1 MDGICDLDSGIYSKF
16 LLILCKGFISIKMGV
31 MGMGMCK
38 EISLPEFIGVTEQA
52 VVLVVPSLDR
62 NLSELF
68 KRFYEGEEIDYWFN
82 WELSTDCNSEYM
94 VTLEIGWD
102 GEEVIAIGF
111 NLDMWEHL
119 PVINQKGHLLLI
131 TDWKLIEE
139 GIAAGMDKLG
149 RFRPRVLLVRDAGR
163 GMDVLTSK
171 VADQAM
177 FCKDSSKLVQLLE
190 ILQVNQIP
198 ACSLH

>member
-1 MDGICDLDSGIYSKF
+1 
-16 LLILCKGFISIKMGV
+16 
-31 MGMGMCK
+31 MGMCK